1 MLSTK
6 SFWGWLKVKKITPV
20 ELAKAI
26 AEKRR
31 AFFRELDAHLS
42 EVKERAKSILPGASV
57 YLFGSVYRGD
67 YSPVLSDVDVAVVSE
82 NVPEDPEKRAKLK
95 LDILGKLH
103 ASPIELHLLT
113 PKEWEFYKMFVKNEF
128 REV

>member
-1 MLSTK
+1 M
-6 SFWGWLKVKKITPV
+6 KKITPV

-26 AEKRR
+26 AEERK
-31 AFFRELDAHLS
+31 AFFRNLDVYLL
-42 EVKERAKSILPGASV
+42 EVKERAKTILPDASV

-95 LDILGKLH
+95 LNILGKLH
-103 ASPIELHLLT
+103 TSPIELHLPT

-128 REV
+128 REG